1 MEAELAT
8 INNIID
14 ELVILIYKLLE
25 DNEYL
30 EYRLSNLEEDY
41 LWLINCGIN
50 MCI

>member
-1 MEAELAT
+1 MNFQQMRNLILMEAELAT

-41 LWLINCGIN
+41 L
-50 MCI
+50 

>member
-41 LWLINCGIN
+41 L
-50 MCI
+50 